1 MTLLSE
7 IRALNAL
14 FKSNLGA
21 FMSKLQANAAK
32 EPAEQEANIE
42 SLLTHLDLI
51 ISNQK
56 ELGDL
61 IQRGNWSS
69 QAFLSAAINYLSCLL
84 VKNHQKLSRE
94 LDLANESIQGTK
106 TAIIEIISRLQQKDV
121 QLGRLLHESDSL
133 RVRMESI
140 IPSKEM
146 AIIMGA

>member
-61 IQRGNWSS
+61 IQRGN
-69 QAFLSAAINYLSCLL
+69 
-84 VKNHQKLSRE
+84 
-94 LDLANESIQGTK
+94 
-106 TAIIEIISRLQQKDV
+106 
-121 QLGRLLHESDSL
+121 
-133 RVRMESI
+133 
-140 IPSKEM
+140 
-146 AIIMGA
+146 